1 MFITLEGVEGS
12 GKSTQ
17 LGHIEAFLKKRGHA
31 VIVSR
36 EPGGT
41 EIGQKIR
48 SILLN
53 PENRAMEPLTELF
66 LYEADRA
73 EHVRKVIG
81 PALAAGRAV
90 VCDRFSDAT
99 VVYQGYARGL
109 DLAQIR
115 RIHRFILG
123 DIRPDLTILLDLA
136 PEVGLGRAW
145 AQLEHGDR
153 SGIESRFE
161 KEALEF
167 HCRIR
172 AGYLDLAR
180 LEPGRFCVID
190 AAQTAAAVR
199 GDIEAAI
206 GRLLE
211 GKSGCAR

>member
-17 LGHIEAFLKKRGHA
+17 LGHIEAFLLKRGRA
-31 VIVSR
+31 VLVSR

-41 EIGQKIR
+41 DIGRKIR

-73 EHVRKVIG
+73 EHVCKVIG
-81 PALAAGRAV
+81 PALAAGKAV

-109 DLAQIR
+109 DVAQIR
-115 RIHRFILG
+115 HIHRFILG
-123 DIRPDLTILLDLA
+123 DIRPDMTLLLDLP
-136 PEVGLGRAW
+136 PEVGLARAW
-145 AQLEHGDR
+145 AQLEQGDR
-153 SGIESRFE
+153 SGTESRFE
-161 KEALEF
+161 KEALDF
-167 HCRIR
+167 HRRIR
-172 AGYLDLAR
+172 AGYLELAR
-180 LEPGRFCVID
+180 REPARFCIID
-190 AAQTAAAVR
+190 AAQAAAAVR

-206 GRLLE
+206 GRLME
-211 GKSGCAR
+211 DKSG

>member
-17 LGHIEAFLKKRGHA
+17 VGPIEAFLKKRGHD
-31 VIVSR
+31 VLVSR

-41 EIGQKIR
+41 DIGQKIR

-53 PENRAMEPLTELF
+53 PENRATEPLTELF

-73 EHVRKVIG
+73 EHVLKVIG
-81 PALAAGRAV
+81 PALAAGKVV

-109 DLAQIR
+109 DLAKIR
-115 RIHRFILG
+115 HIHRFILG
-123 DIRPDLTILLDLA
+123 DIRPDMTLLLDLP
-136 PEVGLGRAW
+136 PEVGLARAW
-145 AQLEHGDR
+145 TQLEQGDR

-161 KEALEF
+161 KEALDF
-167 HCRIR
+167 HRRIR

-180 LEPGRFCVID
+180 QEPARFCLID
-190 AAQTAAAVR
+190 AERDAAAVR
-199 GDIEAAI
+199 GEIEAAI
-206 GRLLE
+206 LRLME
-211 GKSGCAR
+211 GKNC